1 MIKYKSLKNGMRIVA
16 EEIPYVRSVSAG
28 VWINVGA
35 RMEEGY
41 PRGLAHFIEHMLFK
55 GTQRRSSKKI
65 SNDIDYY
72 GGLLN
77 AFTGHDH
84 TCYHVKMPYNH
95 ILEGL
100 DVIADLLTGSLFS
113 EHDIEKEK
121 LVIRD
126 EIKMYEDS
134 PEDYLYEEL
143 MKRTYSNRGVG
154 RSVLGTIESIA
165 EISRKDILDF
175 FSKYYIPNNAV
186 LVMSGNFVLED
197 IVDKLES
204 IFSKWEPRDFY
215 ISRQGQDFKSQ
226 NYIEDRDDE
235 QSNIGILFPCPND
248 DNYRD
253 FLAVKLVNNILGNS
267 TSSRLFQNIREDK
280 GLTYNIYSS
289 DSFYV
294 DHAELGIYSSMA
306 DDNLYQVYKLIIDE
320 IDSLKESYISQDELD
335 FAKEQYKG
343 SVLMNIEDTE
353 DRMLLIG
360 EYEVNDK
367 RLLSI
372 EEIMEIIDSIDLD
385 YMKKT
390 IDRIF
395 GSEMSLGI
403 TGRSATSLISQI
415 KELREVK

>member
-113 EHDIEKEK
+113 EHGIEKEK

-186 LVMSGNFVLED
+186 LVMSGNFILED
-197 IVDKLES
+197 IEDKLES

-226 NYIEDRDDE
+226 NYI
-235 QSNIGILFPCPND
+235 
-248 DNYRD
+248 
-253 FLAVKLVNNILGNS
+253 
-267 TSSRLFQNIREDK
+267 
-280 GLTYNIYSS
+280 
-289 DSFYV
+289 
-294 DHAELGIYSSMA
+294 
-306 DDNLYQVYKLIIDE
+306 
-320 IDSLKESYISQDELD
+320 
-335 FAKEQYKG
+335 
-343 SVLMNIEDTE
+343 
-353 DRMLLIG
+353 
-360 EYEVNDK
+360 
-367 RLLSI
+367 
-372 EEIMEIIDSIDLD
+372 
-385 YMKKT
+385 
-390 IDRIF
+390 
-395 GSEMSLGI
+395 
-403 TGRSATSLISQI
+403 
-415 KELREVK
+415 

>member
-77 AFTGHDH
+77 AFTSHDH

-100 DVIADLLTGSLFS
+100 DVIGDLLTGSLFS
-113 EHDIEKEK
+113 EDDIEKEK

-143 MKRTYSNRGVG
+143 MKRTYSNQGVG
-154 RSVLGTIESIA
+154 RSVLGTIESIS

-175 FSKYYIPNNAV
+175 FGKYYIPNNAV

-204 IFSKWEPRDFY
+204 IFSKWEPKDFY

-320 IDSLKESYISQDELD
+320 IDSLRESYISQDELD

-360 EYEVNDK
+360 EYEINDK

-372 EEIMEIIDSIDLD
+372 EEIMEIIDSIDLN

>member
-55 GTQRRSSKKI
+55 GTETRSSKKI

-72 GGLLN
+72 GGFLN
-77 AFTGHDH
+77 AFTSHDH

-100 DVIADLLTGSLFS
+100 DVIGDLLTSSLFLES
-113 EHDIEKEK
+113 DIEKEK

-134 PEDYLYEEL
+134 PEDYLREEL
-143 MKRTYSNRGVG
+143 LKRTYSNRGIG
-154 RSVLGTIESIA
+154 RSVLGSVESLIEITRDH
-165 EISRKDILDF
+165 ICQF
-175 FSKYYIPNNAV
+175 FARYYIPNNAV
-186 LVMSGNFVLED
+186 LVMSGNFILED
-197 IVDKLES
+197 IVERLEE
-204 IFSKWEPRDFY
+204 IFSKWAPREIS
-215 ISRQGQDFKSQ
+215 ISREEQEFKPQ
-226 NYIEDRDDE
+226 YYIEDRDDE
-235 QSNIGILFPCPND
+235 QSNIGIIFPCPS
-248 DNYRD
+248 DNNYKD
-253 FLAVKLVNNILGNS
+253 FIGVKLLNNILGNS
-267 TSSRLFQNIREDK
+267 TSSRLFQNIREDR
-280 GLTYNIYSS
+280 GLTYNIASY

-294 DHAELGIYSSMA
+294 DYAELGIYSSMA
-306 DDNLYQVYKLIIDE
+306 DDNLYQVYKLIMDE
-320 IDSLKESYISQDELD
+320 IYSIKEDYISQDELE

-372 EEIMEIIDSIDLD
+372 EEIMEIIDSIDLN

>member
-1 MIKYKSLKNGMRIVA
+1 MIKYKSLRNGMRIVA

-77 AFTGHDH
+77 AFTSHDH

-143 MKRTYSNRGVG
+143 MKRTYSNQGVG

-320 IDSLKESYISQDELD
+320 IDSLRESYISQDELD

-395 GSEMSLGI
+395 GSEISLGI

>member
-1 MIKYKSLKNGMRIVA
+1 MIKYKSLRNGMRIVA

-77 AFTGHDH
+77 AFTSHDH

-143 MKRTYSNRGVG
+143 MKRTYSNQGVG

-320 IDSLKESYISQDELD
+320 IDSLRESYISQDELD

>member
-1 MIKYKSLKNGMRIVA
+1 MIKYKSLRNGMRIVA

-77 AFTGHDH
+77 AFTSHDH

-100 DVIADLLTGSLFS
+100 DVIGDLLTGSLFS
-113 EHDIEKEK
+113 EDDIEKEK

-143 MKRTYSNRGVG
+143 MKRTYSNQGVG
-154 RSVLGTIESIA
+154 RSVLGTIESIS
-165 EISRKDILDF
+165 EISRKDILGF
-175 FSKYYIPNNAV
+175 FGKYYIPNNAV

-320 IDSLKESYISQDELD
+320 IDSLRESYISQDELD

-353 DRMLLIG
+353 DRMILIG

-372 EEIMEIIDSIDLD
+372 EEIMEVIDSIDLD

>member
-1 MIKYKSLKNGMRIVA
+1 MIKYKSLRNGMRIVA

-77 AFTGHDH
+77 AFTSHDH

-143 MKRTYSNRGVG
+143 MKRTYSNQGVG

-320 IDSLKESYISQDELD
+320 IDSLRESYISQDELD

-372 EEIMEIIDSIDLD
+372 EEIMEVIDSIDLD

>member
-77 AFTGHDH
+77 AFTDHDH

-186 LVMSGNFVLED
+186 LVMSGNFILED
-197 IVDKLES
+197 IEDKLES
-204 IFSKWEPRDFY
+204 IFSKWEPRDLY

-320 IDSLKESYISQDELD
+320 IDSLRESYISQDELD

>member
-1 MIKYKSLKNGMRIVA
+1 
-16 EEIPYVRSVSAG
+16 
-28 VWINVGA
+28 
-35 RMEEGY
+35 
-41 PRGLAHFIEHMLFK
+41 
-55 GTQRRSSKKI
+55 
-65 SNDIDYY
+65 
-72 GGLLN
+72 
-77 AFTGHDH
+77 
-84 TCYHVKMPYNH
+84 
-95 ILEGL
+95 
-100 DVIADLLTGSLFS
+100 
-113 EHDIEKEK
+113 
-121 LVIRD
+121 
-126 EIKMYEDS
+126 
-134 PEDYLYEEL
+134 
-143 MKRTYSNRGVG
+143 MKRTYSNQGVG

-186 LVMSGNFVLED
+186 LVMSGNFILED
-197 IVDKLES
+197 IEDKLES
-204 IFSKWEPRDFY
+204 IFSKWEPRDLY

-320 IDSLKESYISQDELD
+320 IDSLRESYISQDELD
-335 FAKEQYKG
+335 FAKEQYRG

>member
-1 MIKYKSLKNGMRIVA
+1 MIKYKSLKNGLRIVA
-16 EEIPYVRSVSAG
+16 EEIPYVKSVSAG

-41 PRGLAHFIEHMLFK
+41 PPGLAHFIEHMLFK
-55 GTQRRSSKKI
+55 GTKKRSSKKI

-84 TCYHVKMPYNH
+84 TCYHVKMPYNR

-100 DVIADLLTGSLFS
+100 DVIGDILTGSLFS
-113 EHDIEKEK
+113 ESDIEKEK

-143 MKRTYSNRGVG
+143 LKRTYSNRGIG
-154 RSVLGTIESIA
+154 RSVLGSIESVS
-165 EISRKDILDF
+165 EISRKDIIDF
-175 FSKYYIPNNAV
+175 FGKYYIPNNAV
-186 LVMSGNFVLED
+186 LVMSGNFLLEEISDELED
-197 IVDKLES
+197 I
-204 IFSKWEPRDFY
+204 FSDWKRRDFS
-215 ISRQGQDFKSQ
+215 IKRQEQTFIAQ
-226 NYIEDRDDE
+226 TYIEDRDDE
-235 QSNIGILFPCPND
+235 QSNIGILFQCPND
-248 DNYRD
+248 SDYKD

-267 TSSRLFQNIREDK
+267 TSSRLFQNIREDR

-294 DHAELGIYSSMA
+294 DYAELGIYSSMA
-306 DDNLYQVYKLIIDE
+306 DDNLQEVYRLIMAE
-320 IDSLKESYISQDELD
+320 IASLGESYISQEELN
-335 FAKEQYKG
+335 FAKEQYRG

-360 EYEVNDK
+360 EYEVNNK
-367 RLLSI
+367 RLLAI
-372 EEIMEIIDSIDLD
+372 DEIMDILDDIDLEYMKKVIDSI
-385 YMKKT
+385 
-390 IDRIF
+390 F
-395 GSEMSLGI
+395 GSPMSLGI
-403 TGRSATSLISQI
+403 TGRSATLLMSQI
-415 KELREVK
+415 EGLSEVK